1 MFILYVCVSIPAL
14 LIGSLYHFQDSTYA
28 LIYDVC
34 FLIFNDLSLFSKC
47 KSVQHR
53 AWLMKRP
60 WGLQFSLC
68 GSHLNQWWL
77 FSCSVLSFP
86 VWPEAWGGGLWDL
99 QLQLHT
105 LWFDHH
111 CGTES
116 LPESWPYFYICEE
129 SSRCLLARDHW
140 TESTL
145 PSFSRPLHQVTQ
157 SSPSWLCAQMR
168 GQWIDGII
176 RNSRLGGHGP
186 GASAV
191 VGGTVPLWIPASLH
205 IKASPVFSSV
215 QENIWKICPVNSP
228 LCSCLDFNIYLPIRS
243 NIWWMPMGEKIR
255 HYEKQRL
262 FSPLLFLFFP
272 NRFTSMRKSRRKS
285 SRLYNVYSKEVSGQD
300 CEFRI

>member
-1 MFILYVCVSIPAL
+1 MFVFWFLMSKFIFL
-14 LIGSLYHFQDSTYA
+14 LVQSTY
-28 LIYDVC
+28 
-34 FLIFNDLSLFSKC
+34 
-47 KSVQHR
+47 R
-53 AWLMKRP
+53 AWLMKRREA
-60 WGLQFSLC
+60 FSSLC

-99 QLQLHT
+99 QLQLPYT
-105 LWFDHH
+105 VIWPSLW
-111 CGTES
+111 GQGS

-145 PSFSRPLHQVTQ
+145 PIVLRPLHQVTQ
-157 SSPSWLCAQMR
+157 SSLPPWLCAGNAWPVDWWDHQEL
-168 GQWIDGII
+168 
-176 RNSRLGGHGP
+176 RLGGHGP

-243 NIWWMPMGEKIR
+243 NIWWMPMGKRLDIMKNR
-255 HYEKQRL
+255 RL
-262 FSPLLFLFFP
+262 FSLSFF
-272 NRFTSMRKSRRKS
+272 FSFQTDSQVWEKS
-285 SRLYNVYSKEVSGQD
+285 
-300 CEFRI
+300 